1 MWRARVS
8 LQVYLCAGR
17 LLAALVTVGAQNM
30 LLFFGSFGALSTQLY
45 RVRRAVGAAALRLA
59 LCPCLA
65 LSCLWPLVHACSFQA
80 IVVASL
86 LSLLLVLPQD
96 LLWHRP
102 RPAAHHPRLGQARS
116 SDADKVAGACRRLE
130 DCAAARSPA
139 PLCRTARR
147 RAAGGRHPRCSR
159 HRSTPRKGMLSGRS
173 SPPARSAVEFAESV
187 SV

>member
-1 MWRARVS
+1 MWRSRVCH
-8 LQVYLCAGR
+8 QVYLCAGR
-17 LLAALVTVGAQNM
+17 LFATLVTVGALNM

-45 RVRRAVGAAALRLA
+45 AAPSAPLLCASHCAPVLLVAPRACMLLRL
-59 LCPCLA
+59 
-65 LSCLWPLVHACSFQA
+65 SQA

-86 LSLLLVLPQD
+86 LSFLLVLPQD
-96 LLWHRP
+96 LRWHRP